1 MDSEPSIFSPA
12 PLRLE
17 GHGLVL
23 REWDDGDI
31 PALAGL
37 YEDPEIDRWTPV
49 PSPFDESAALAYL
62 AGARKGRA
70 EERAVHLAVTTDGYT
85 PLGEVLFFPGDPGD
99 PGGSGDPGD
108 SRAPGASGGRDVELA
123 YGIGS
128 RYRRRGLASR
138 AVQLVGEHLYRH
150 RATGRVLLRIEAD
163 NVASAA
169 VARSAGFRLTGEQ
182 PLVRAAK
189 GREVVLHT
197 WCHQRVPGAAP
208 S

>member
-1 MDSEPSIFSPA
+1 MDNEPNPGVFSPT

-31 PALAGL
+31 PALAEL

-62 AGARKGRA
+62 AGARKARA
-70 EERAVHLAVTTDGYT
+70 EERGVHLAVTADGGT
-85 PLGEVLFFPGDPGD
+85 PLGEVLFFRGDPE
-99 PGGSGDPGD
+99 
-108 SRAPGASGGRDVELA
+108 GRDVELA

-128 RYRRRGLASR
+128 PYRRRGLASR
-138 AVQLVGEHLYRH
+138 AVLVVGEHMHRR

-163 NVASAA
+163 NAASAA
-169 VARSAGFRLTGEQ
+169 VARSAGFRLTGDE
-182 PLVRAAK
+182 PVVREAK

-197 WCHQRVPGAAP
+197 WCRPRNPDSVTA
-208 S
+208 